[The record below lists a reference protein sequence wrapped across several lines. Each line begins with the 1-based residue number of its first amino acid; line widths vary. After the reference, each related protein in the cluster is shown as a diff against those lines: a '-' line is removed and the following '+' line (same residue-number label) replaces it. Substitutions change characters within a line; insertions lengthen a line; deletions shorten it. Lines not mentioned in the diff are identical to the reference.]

1 VNQSELLQ
9 RMCHGVLTVSD
20 LKAISKARRFPAS
33 AANPGIMTGLF
44 LTEQGL
50 ADSFRSLDRQEIG
63 VLHLLKAIGK
73 PVNITFFE
81 RLYSPA
87 HGLHLTFTQKYQ
99 GVLAKVKERLV
110 RAGVLLMFDVRANH
124 REAKAELWR
133 FMLPTPF
140 HPHLPPIFDSL
151 RTWAG
156 PGDCR
161 TDVVRQRL
169 IEDLAGEASQ
179 MAGKAPR
186 SDDKRSLPRFDIAN
200 GELQLGGRRFCGGN
214 LSGLRIALWTE
225 QVADQH
231 SKGSSA
237 DDPTQLDP
245 ANAVFQLLEGLGTDQ
260 WADVKQ
266 LSELAAVF
274 AGRPVDCHAVCE
286 AGRRLGLLAKCQVDG
301 TNWYR
306 PAPAEPHRAPDE
318 FLRIAGREKRVVVD
332 LERAPLPSLETLG
345 QLSNATRVPS
355 GPPGLL
361 LSPSLVRLGRANDEL
376 LATEEAAWLFRH
388 SPLFQQAGEVR
399 AGRRGRT
406 VLHDDI
412 LIARV
417 TDLSLKVALEKALGE
432 QWASLKNDYVA
443 FPRGALGDVQRIV
456 RKSGH
461 VIKEVFGHAR

>member
-1 VNQSELLQ
+1 
-9 RMCHGVLTVSD
+9 
-20 LKAISKARRFPAS
+20 
-33 AANPGIMTGLF
+33 
-44 LTEQGL
+44 
-50 ADSFRSLDRQEIG
+50 
-63 VLHLLKAIGK
+63 
-73 PVNITFFE
+73 
-81 RLYSPA
+81 
-87 HGLHLTFTQKYQ
+87 
-99 GVLAKVKERLV
+99 
-110 RAGVLLMFDVRANH
+110 
-124 REAKAELWR
+124 
-133 FMLPTPF
+133 
-140 HPHLPPIFDSL
+140 
-151 RTWAG
+151 
-156 PGDCR
+156 
-161 TDVVRQRL
+161 VVRQRL
-169 IEDLAGEASQ
+169 IEDLAGESSQ
-179 MAGKAPR
+179 MDEKASR

-225 QVADQH
+225 QVADQP

-237 DDPTQLDP
+237 DNLTQLDSTQFDS
-245 ANAVFQLLEGLGTDQ
+245 ANAVFQLLKDLGTDQ

-286 AGRRLGLLAKCQVDG
+286 AGWRLGLLAKCEADG

-318 FLRIAGREKRVVVD
+318 FLRIADREKCVVVD
-332 LERAPLPSLETLG
+332 LDRVPLASLETLG

-355 GPPGLL
+355 GPPGLF
-361 LSPSLVRLGRANDEL
+361 LSPSLVRLGLANEEL
-376 LATEEAAWLFRH
+376 LATEEATWLFRH
-388 SPLFQQAGEVR
+388 SPLFQRAGEVR
-399 AGRRGRT
+399 ASRRGRT

-432 QWASLKNDYVA
+432 QWASLNNDYVA

-456 RKSGH
+456 KKSGH